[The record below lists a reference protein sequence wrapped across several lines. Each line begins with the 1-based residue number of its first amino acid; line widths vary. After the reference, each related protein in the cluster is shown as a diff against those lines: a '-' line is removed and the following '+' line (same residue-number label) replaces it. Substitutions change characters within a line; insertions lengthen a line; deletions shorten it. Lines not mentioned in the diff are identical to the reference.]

1 MLKKHPLQIALASLL
16 LLTFVQ
22 AGCSSKS
29 SSDKT
34 SSRKGEV
41 KSIDLAN
48 REVVMMFTKKD
59 GTQTPLKGT
68 YTDETVVRINGRVMT
83 IKDIKVGDQVEV
95 VGRKEGSGTNQ
106 QLIATEVK
114 VTRIEGDWQETGKDA
129 KPAANVA
136 DSNTPETEG

>member
-1 MLKKHPLQIALASLL
+1 MLIRTSLRISIAMLLA
-16 LLTFVQ
+16 LTIMPT
-22 AGCSSKS
+22 GCSSKS
-29 SSDKT
+29 NSDKT

-48 REVVMMFTKKD
+48 RIVVMTFMK
-59 GTQTPLKGT
+59 GGEQREIPGT

-83 IKDIKVGDQVEV
+83 VKDIKVGDKVEV

-114 VTRIEGDWQETGKDA
+114 VTRIDSDWQETGKDA
-129 KPAANVA
+129 KTSTDESDN
-136 DSNTPETEG
+136 